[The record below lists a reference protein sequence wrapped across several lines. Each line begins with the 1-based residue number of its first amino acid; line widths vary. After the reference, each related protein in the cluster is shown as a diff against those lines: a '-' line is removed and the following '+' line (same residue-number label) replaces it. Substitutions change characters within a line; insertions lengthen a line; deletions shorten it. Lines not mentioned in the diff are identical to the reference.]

1 MPKNLRSDLK
11 TAAEA
16 RSRAMARLLSASIF
30 LSVSVAVGTTAY
42 FQIGHGRWTLFDC
55 LYMTVI
61 TLSTVGFG
69 ETLEGMAAVPEAR
82 MVTMI
87 LIVVGSG
94 TLLYFLS
101 NFMALIVEGDLQGI
115 LRQRRMQRHIE
126 ALEDH
131 IIVCGAGSTG
141 EHVVAELVDADVP
154 FVVIDID
161 EERVQTLADDYKA
174 EILYIIGDATDDHS
188 LEGAGIAKA
197 RGVISCLHTDKDN
210 LFVTISARDLTSNR
224 PGKAPLR
231 IVTKAVDSSSMRKME
246 RAGASAI
253 VSPNQIG
260 GLRLVSEMIRPR
272 AIEFLDRLLRADRR
286 LRIEDVTIPEGSNL
300 DGRTLAD
307 AAIRQ
312 TGALVI
318 AVRQTDGTFV
328 YNPGGSLQLQAGA
341 SLIVIAHTEDLQR
354 LRDGLANGTLLVARG
369 VSMAPS
375 SSGSQSAPPA
385 GGGAHKKK

>member
-1 MPKNLRSDLK
+1 MPKYQSSDLK
-11 TAAEA
+11 SAAEA

-30 LSVSVAVGTTAY
+30 LSAAVAVGTAAY

-101 NFMALIVEGDLQGI
+101 NFTALIVEGDLQGI

-131 IIVCGAGSTG
+131 VIVCGAGNTG
-141 EHVVAELVDADVP
+141 EHVVAELIDADVP

-161 EERVQTLADDYKA
+161 EERIQTLSTDLKA
-174 EILYIIGDATDDHS
+174 EILYVIGDATDDHS
-188 LEGAGIAKA
+188 LEGAGIERA

-210 LFVTISARDLTSNR
+210 LFVTISARDLTSKR
-224 PGKAPLR
+224 QDRSPLR
-231 IVTKAVDSSSMRKME
+231 IITKAVDSSAIRKME

-272 AIEFLDRLLRADRR
+272 AVEFLDRLLRADRR

-307 AAIRQ
+307 ASIRQ

-318 AVRQTDGTFV
+318 AVRQSDGTFV
-328 YNPGGSLQLQAGA
+328 YNPGGSLQLRAGA
-341 SLIVIAHTEDLQR
+341 SLIVIAHIEDVQR
-354 LRDGLANGTLLVARG
+354 LRDGLADGTLLVERG
-369 VSMAPS
+369 AVQGLS
-375 SSGSQSAPPA
+375 SSGSQGVPSSNPPDP
-385 GGGAHKKK
+385 KV

>member
-1 MPKNLRSDLK
+1 VKSMPKTTMRTEMK

-16 RSRAMARLLSASIF
+16 RSRAMGRLLSASIF
-30 LSVSVAVGTTAY
+30 LSVAVGVGTMAY
-42 FQIGHGRWTLFDC
+42 YQIGQGRWTLFDC

-69 ETLEGMAAVPEAR
+69 ETLEGMDAVPEAR

-101 NFMALIVEGDLQGI
+101 NFTALIVEGDLQGI

-131 IIVCGAGSTG
+131 VIVCGAGNTG
-141 EHVVAELVDADVP
+141 EHVVAELIDADIP
-154 FVVIDID
+154 FVVIEQD
-161 EERVQTLADDYKA
+161 EQRMQMLSDDFGT
-174 EILYIIGDATDDHS
+174 ELLYILGDATDDHS
-188 LEGAGIAKA
+188 LEDAGIERA

-210 LFVTISARDLTSNR
+210 LFVTVSARALTLER
-224 PGKAPLR
+224 QKATPLR
-231 IVTKAVDSSSMRKME
+231 IVTKAVDSSAIRKMQ

-286 LRIEDVTIPEGSNL
+286 LRIEDVTIPHGSNL

-328 YNPGGSLQLQAGA
+328 YNPKGSLQLRAGA
-341 SLIVIAHTEDLQR
+341 SLIVIAHTEDVKR
-354 LRDGLANGTLLVARG
+354 LSEGLAKGTLLVERHEEEKDEAD
-369 VSMAPS
+369 
-375 SSGSQSAPPA
+375 
-385 GGGAHKKK
+385 

>member
-1 MPKNLRSDLK
+1 MPKVMRSEMR
-11 TAAEA
+11 TAAEG
-16 RSRAMARLLSASIF
+16 RSRAMGRLLSASVF
-30 LSVSVAVGTTAY
+30 LSVAVAVGTMAFY
-42 FQIGHGRWTLFDC
+42 QIGQGRWTLFDC

-69 ETLEGMAAVPEAR
+69 ETLEGMDGVPEAR

-101 NFMALIVEGDLQGI
+101 NFTALVVEGDLQGI

-131 IIVCGAGSTG
+131 IIVCGAGNTG
-141 EHVVAELVDADVP
+141 EHVIAELIDADVP
-154 FVVIDID
+154 FIVIEHD
-161 EERVQTLADDYKA
+161 EDRIQMLSADFGT
-174 EILYIIGDATDDHS
+174 ELLYIIGDATDDHS
-188 LEGAGIAKA
+188 LEDAGIERA

-210 LFVTISARDLTSNR
+210 LFVTVSARALTLER
-224 PGKAPLR
+224 QKATPLR
-231 IVTKAVDSSSMRKME
+231 IVTKAVDSSAGRKMQ

-286 LRIEDVTIPEGSNL
+286 LRIEDVTIPHGSNL

-307 AAIRQ
+307 ASIRQ

-318 AVRQTDGTFV
+318 AVRQADGTYV

-341 SLIVIAHTEDLQR
+341 SLIVIAHTEDVKR
-354 LRDGLANGTLLVARG
+354 LSDGLARGTLLVDREEATA
-369 VSMAPS
+369 SES
-375 SSGSQSAPPA
+375 
-385 GGGAHKKK
+385 

>member
-1 MPKNLRSDLK
+1 MPKVMRSEMR
-11 TAAEA
+11 TAAEG
-16 RSRAMARLLSASIF
+16 RSRAMGRLLSASVF
-30 LSVSVAVGTTAY
+30 LSVAVAVGTMAFY
-42 FQIGHGRWTLFDC
+42 QIGQGRWTLFDC

-69 ETLEGMAAVPEAR
+69 ETLEGMDGVPEAR

-101 NFMALIVEGDLQGI
+101 NFTALVVEGDLQGI

-131 IIVCGAGSTG
+131 VIVCGAGNTG
-141 EHVVAELVDADVP
+141 EHVIAELIDADVP
-154 FVVIDID
+154 FIVIEHD
-161 EERVQTLADDYKA
+161 EDRIQMLSADFGT
-174 EILYIIGDATDDHS
+174 ELLYIIGDATDDHS
-188 LEGAGIAKA
+188 LEDAGIERA

-210 LFVTISARDLTSNR
+210 LFVTVSARALTLER
-224 PGKAPLR
+224 QKATPLR
-231 IVTKAVDSSSMRKME
+231 IVTKAVDSSAGRKMQ

-286 LRIEDVTIPEGSNL
+286 LRIEDVTIPHGSNL

-307 AAIRQ
+307 ASIRQ

-318 AVRQTDGTFV
+318 AVRQADGTYV

-341 SLIVIAHTEDLQR
+341 SLIVIAHTEDVKR
-354 LRDGLANGTLLVARG
+354 LSDGLARGTLLVDREEATA
-369 VSMAPS
+369 SES
-375 SSGSQSAPPA
+375 
-385 GGGAHKKK
+385 